1 MPPRRRGPRR
11 RTSRADAG
19 LAYAAPMAT
28 ISRSS
33 TGEAAPA
40 AQGREGG
47 VSAAPPACAIDPD
60 TECPVCAA
68 RGRRVRMLP
77 VKAHYQCPECRYF
90 DSCCM

>member
-1 MPPRRRGPRR
+1 M
-11 RTSRADAG
+11 
-19 LAYAAPMAT
+19 
-28 ISRSS
+28 
-33 TGEAAPA
+33 
-40 AQGREGG
+40 
-47 VSAAPPACAIDPD
+47 AAPPACAVDPD

>member
-1 MPPRRRGPRR
+1 MAP
-11 RTSRADAG
+11 TSR
-19 LAYAAPMAT
+19 P
-28 ISRSS
+28 SV
-33 TGEAAPA
+33 EAAPA
-40 AQGREGG
+40 AKAGEA
-47 VSAAPPACAIDPD
+47 SAAPPACAIDPD

>member
-1 MPPRRRGPRR
+1 MEP
-11 RTSRADAG
+11 
-19 LAYAAPMAT
+19 

-33 TGEAAPA
+33 NGKAAPA
-40 AQGREGG
+40 ARAGED
-47 VSAAPPACAIDPD
+47 VASAAPPACAIDPD

-77 VKAHYQCPECRYF
+77 VKAHYQCRECRYF